1 MRKIERP
8 VYVVFPAALL
18 DGWEVV
24 KEPSDQ
30 SEHFDTQEEAIAY
43 AEARSETD
51 GGAIV
56 RLENWYGDAEGTLEV
71 RPRAD
76 SKRSSAALGGRSQTR
91 SASIKLGPS
100 FFGLLIRRLT
110 G

>member
-24 KEPSDQ
+24 KDSSDQ
-30 SEHFDTQEEAIAY
+30 AEHFATREDAIAY
-43 AEARSETD
+43 AKMRAETD

-56 RLENWYGDAEGTLEV
+56 RLENWYGDLERTLEV
-71 RPRAD
+71 LSRPD
-76 SKRSSAALGGRSQTR
+76 SKGLSAAIGNR
-91 SASIKLGPS
+91 P
-100 FFGLLIRRLT
+100 
-110 G
+110 

>member
-30 SEHFDTQEEAIAY
+30 SEHFDTPEEAIAY
-43 AEARSETD
+43 AEARGEAD

-56 RLENWYGDAEGTLEV
+56 RLENWYGDTEGTLDV
-71 RPRAD
+71 HPRTD
-76 SKRSSAALGGRSQTR
+76 SKRSSAGLGDRSQTG
-91 SASIKLGPS
+91 SASIKLAPS
-100 FFGLLIRRLT
+100 FFGLLTRRFT

>member
-30 SEHFDTQEEAIAY
+30 SEHFDTLEEAIAY
-43 AEARSETD
+43 AEARGETD

-56 RLENWYGDAEGTLEV
+56 RRENWYGDTDGTLEV
-71 RPRAD
+71 HPRANP
-76 SKRSSAALGGRSQTR
+76 KRSSAVLEGRPQTG
-91 SASIKLGPS
+91 SASTKLAPS
-100 FFGLLIRRLT
+100 FFGRLT
-110 G
+110 RLFTG